1 VGETASVDK
10 GVPHTLRNSSDEVTR
25 VTMAFQPALK
35 YDQYFER
42 LRRLVNSDAIESEDM
57 NLKAMLHLSRLMP
70 SYPDE
75 IRSVKPP
82 YPAMRVMASVGRLL
96 GYQV

>member
-1 VGETASVDK
+1 M
-10 GVPHTLRNSSDEVTR
+10 PHTLRNSSAEVTR
-25 VTMAFQPALK
+25 ITMAFQPAMK

-42 LRRLVNSDAIESEDM
+42 LHKAVNNGAIESQDM
-57 NLKAMLHLSRLMP
+57 NLRAMLYLSRLMT

-75 IRSVKPP
+75 LRSFKPP
-82 YPAMRVMASVGRLL
+82 CTATRVMASFGRLL